1 MAQDRA
7 KPCELNQEKYNADD
21 NMKIICQWDST
32 MGKPKFMERFI
43 IDGFQPQQLST
54 YTLTL
59 YKHMAMVG
67 SILLVSSLWTFW
79 TQQARSS
86 SRAHMPPTARP
97 TPTSCCLM
105 SEESHLQEP
114 EHLGKWGFGSS
125 GQRSCA
131 SGGQKNCCRHKVTPK
146 IFSFAQFSLLPYFI
160 STADGTNSEK
170 LSNDA
175 VQLAVS

>member
-59 YKHMAMVG
+59 YKHMAMVD

-131 SGGQKNCCRHKVTPK
+131 SGGQKNCCRHKGDPQNL
-146 IFSFAQFSLLPYFI
+146 QFCPVLPAPI
-160 STADGTNSEK
+160 LCLNR
-170 LSNDA
+170 
-175 VQLAVS
+175 

>member
-59 YKHMAMVG
+59 YKHMAMVDPVH
-67 SILLVSSLWTFW
+67 LV
-79 TQQARSS
+79 AKKIV
-86 SRAHMPPTARP
+86 ADI
-97 TPTSCCLM
+97 
-105 SEESHLQEP
+105 
-114 EHLGKWGFGSS
+114 
-125 GQRSCA
+125 
-131 SGGQKNCCRHKVTPK
+131 KVTPK
-146 IFSFAQFSLLPYFI
+146 IFSFAQFSLLPYFV

-175 VQLAVS
+175 VQLAVLQELEDFDLDRRSRRRRICPSKKQWGSIQVPSTDVRGPH

>member
-7 KPCELNQEKYNADD
+7 KPCELNQEKYDADD

-32 MGKPKFMERFI
+32 MGKSKFMERFF

-97 TPTSCCLM
+97 TPTSWCLI

-131 SGGQKNCCRHKVTPK
+131 SDIKVTPK
-146 IFSFAQFSLLPYFI
+146 IFSFAQKFSLLPYFV
-160 STADGTNSEK
+160 STADGTNGEK